1 MDFLSESSEEGAMAD
16 CFLWDRRFETGI
28 PEIDSQ
34 HRTLHQLI
42 NRLDRVIACDPS
54 LPALSEILEELA
66 SYAASHFEYEES
78 LMSGFE
84 SGQES
89 HREAHADFNLKMLEM
104 KEKAAEN
111 PAETA
116 PWLLTFLL
124 KWLLTHIVVTDMR
137 MAKKLLAMRAGHS
150 ETEAEREAQSCELPL
165 LYTMEKLY
173 DEMAAKT
180 RELIATRRRLA
191 MEISE
196 RRALETEF
204 ARQARTDMLTGLS
217 NRRHFL
223 ELAEQELARSQRDG
237 DLLSMLMIDLDEFK
251 SINDRYGHQ
260 FGDSILKKVGEVFG
274 KTLRAG
280 DIYGRVGGEEF
291 AVLVPESD
299 EKEASEVAERL
310 RMEISTIPG
319 SPSDRSERVT
329 ASIGI
334 VTLPAVDA
342 DIDLLFN
349 LADRAMYQAKRA
361 GRNRTFRADTGTREA
376 PRV

>member
-1 MDFLSESSEEGAMAD
+1 MSD
-16 CFLWDRRFETGI
+16 CFLWDSRLDTGI
-28 PEIDSQ
+28 PEIDRQ
-34 HRTLHQLI
+34 HRTLHRLI
-42 NRLDRVIACDPS
+42 NRLDRVIAS
-54 LPALSEILEELA
+54 ETLLPALPEILEELA
-66 SYAASHFEYEES
+66 SYAASHFKYEES

-84 SGQES
+84 FGQES
-89 HREAHADFNLKMLEM
+89 HRRIHADFNLKMLEM
-104 KEKAAEN
+104 KQKAAEN

-124 KWLLTHIVVTDMR
+124 KWLLTHIVDTDMR
-137 MAKKLLAMRAGHS
+137 MAKKLLAMQAGRS
-150 ETEAEREAQSCELPL
+150 EIEAEREAQAFELPL
-165 LYTMEKLY
+165 PYIMEKLY
-173 DEMAAKT
+173 DEMAGKT

-191 MEISE
+191 MEIEE
-196 RRALETEF
+196 RRALEAEF

-217 NRRHFL
+217 NRRHFF
-223 ELAEQELARSQRDG
+223 ELSEQELARSKRDG
-237 DLLSMLMIDLDEFK
+237 ELLSMLMIDLDEFK

-260 FGDSILKKVGEVFG
+260 FGDSILKKVGEVFR

-310 RMEISTIPG
+310 RLEISTIPG
-319 SPSDRSERVT
+319 SPSERTERVT

-334 VTLPAVDA
+334 VTLPAVGA
-342 DIDLLFN
+342 DIDLLLN
-349 LADRAMYQAKRA
+349 LADRAMYQAKHA
-361 GRNRTFRADTGTREA
+361 GRNRISRADTGTQEA